1 MRWFAGVL
9 LVIMCRV
16 QATTYSSTQTLTI
29 IIDPPPPCSLTVDDL
44 DFGSVV
50 ISQID
55 NSGYKK
61 MPLHFAFTCSEE
73 SQSKTVK
80 MKIIAA
86 TLDDRTAQT
95 SAPGLGVQFF
105 NGNATTPLLLNSDI
119 ADQGQPA
126 DVVARGLSVM
136 PFKLAGQTPDAGD
149 FRAQI
154 TLQMEYQ

>member
-1 MRWFAGVL
+1 MKWFALIL
-9 LVIMCRV
+9 LLMMCNVR
-16 QATTYSSTQTLTI
+16 ASSYSSRQTLTI
-29 IIDPPPPCSLTVDDL
+29 IIDPPPPCSLTVEDL
-44 DFGSVV
+44 DFGAVV

-55 NSGYKK
+55 NSRYKK

-80 MKIIAA
+80 IKIIAA

-126 DVVARGLSVM
+126 DVVARGLSVI

>member
-1 MRWFAGVL
+1 MRWYAGVL

-44 DFGSVV
+44 DFGAVI

-55 NSGYKK
+55 NSRYKK
-61 MPLHFAFTCSEE
+61 MPLHFSFTCSEE
-73 SQSKTVK
+73 SQNKTVK
-80 MKIIAA
+80 MKIIAT
-86 TLDDRTAQT
+86 TLDDSTVQT

-105 NGNATTPLLLNSDI
+105 SGNATTPLLLNRDI

-136 PFKLAGQTPDAGD
+136 PFKLAGQNPEAGD